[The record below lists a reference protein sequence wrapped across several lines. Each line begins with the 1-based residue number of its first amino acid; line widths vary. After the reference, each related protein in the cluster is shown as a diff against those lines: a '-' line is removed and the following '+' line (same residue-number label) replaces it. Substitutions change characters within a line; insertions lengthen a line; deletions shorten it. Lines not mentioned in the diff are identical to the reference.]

1 MDGLFFIIS
10 NINIAS
16 YAGDNTSY
24 IAVENIDYLT
34 KSLEEVSTVL
44 FQWFDK
50 GFLKNNLRKFHLL
63 INK

>member
-1 MDGLFFIIS
+1 MAGLSFIIS
-10 NINIAS
+10 NIKIAS

-24 IAVENIDYLT
+24 NTVKKNDLT
-34 KSLEEVSTVL
+34 ESLEEASTVL

-50 GFLKNNLRKFHLL
+50 GFLKNNLVKVHLL